1 MTNYEKYKDEILK
14 YGPSRFGLKNGN
26 IVACCDITCS
36 DCCFSVNPSCDS
48 SILDWLFEECREKP
62 VLTKQEHMICELLE
76 DGYLTKIKNKF
87 GTNLYYSKIK
97 LLDEKKTINFLSE
110 DGPFAVI
117 TSFCDLIG
125 AGFDFIE
132 PNSYYAVK
140 DLLGCAWVFD

>member
-14 YGPSRFGLKNGN
+14 HGHSSFGMKDGN
-26 IVACCDITCS
+26 IGSCCDITCS
-36 DCCFSVNPSCDS
+36 DCYFFSNPICSAE
-48 SILDWLFEECREKP
+48 ILDWLFEEYREEP
-62 VLTKQEHMICELLE
+62 VLTKQERVICDLLE

-97 LLDEKKTINFLSE
+97 LLDDKKTINFLSE

-140 DLLGCAWVFD
+140 DLRCCAWVDD